1 MNWRC
6 NLEEDKL
13 GLDVGEER
21 GQGCF
26 KGRGLSDKVDGH
38 LPGWIEEK
46 GDQR

>member
-1 MNWRC
+1 MVTLEVVKCSDSRC

-26 KGRGLSDKVDGH
+26 KA
-38 LPGWIEEK
+38 
-46 GDQR
+46 